1 MKIKYLKLKNWLYV
15 ALGGMLGINL
25 SCDKTPP
32 LACEYGVPEATYTI
46 KGKVTDS
53 NQHPVAGIEVR
64 ISNNSFDNN
73 DYSYSNETLTDDNG
87 RYEISTYQF
96 PNIDTMY
103 VQFRDIDSTANGHYA
118 DTVVTVL
125 FKDAEF
131 SGASGNWNYGSATV
145 TKDVQLRKIE

>member
-32 LACEYGVPEATYTI
+32 LACEYGVPEATYTV

-64 ISNNSFDNN
+64 IGNNSFDNN

-87 RYEISTYQF
+87 RYEISTYHF

-145 TKDVQLRKIE
+145 TKDVQLRRIE